1 MNITTSMAM
10 GIPLGG
16 KRELKSDNL
25 DENDYITNQHIEYVI
40 EYEHTT
46 GCSGCGN
53 GCGGT
58 NRYDSFNSAVDRLR
72 YMLERNKD
80 YVQFINI
87 RFYKTVKTVFDVYE
101 LKRKM
106 EE

>member
-40 EYEHTT
+40 EYEHAI
-46 GCSGCGN
+46 GYS

-58 NRYDSFNSAVDRLR
+58 NRYDSFDSAVDRLR

-80 YVQFINI
+80 DVQFINI
-87 RFYKTVKTVFDVYE
+87 QFYKTVKTVFDVYE